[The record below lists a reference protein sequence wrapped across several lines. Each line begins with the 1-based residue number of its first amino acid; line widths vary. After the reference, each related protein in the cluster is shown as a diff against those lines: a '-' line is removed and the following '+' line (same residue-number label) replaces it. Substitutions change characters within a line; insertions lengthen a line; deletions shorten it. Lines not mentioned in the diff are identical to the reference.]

1 MIRVHH
7 VPVELAVLVAVTQ
20 PTTDHLSHQ
29 DEVGVEALDAYTQ
42 IKKGWFKKW
51 AVVPLLGQGFMWW
64 VGAGGMSSC
73 GECCRWMAIEQ

>member
-42 IKKGWFKKW
+42 IKKG
-51 AVVPLLGQGFMWW
+51 
-64 VGAGGMSSC
+64 
-73 GECCRWMAIEQ
+73 E